1 MTIRY
6 SPFSIRK
13 VNGKI
18 IFLLFLILLLSPSC
32 RQQRLTT
39 MMNDFSMTEIKFPEM
54 RQMVMGEDS
63 VSIDLDTVP
72 VLLVVYRDP
81 DSCVPCQL
89 DHMYDYRNII
99 DFGKEVGGEFSPV
112 FIFSPKKKNVDTVYI
127 TLCRTRFRH
136 PIFLDEKGL
145 FYAENKIFLKSRCYM
160 CSYWTRIER
169 WSFLEIRA
177 INHNCGTCTR
187 GSL

>member
-1 MTIRY
+1 
-6 SPFSIRK
+6 
-13 VNGKI
+13 
-18 IFLLFLILLLSPSC
+18 
-32 RQQRLTT
+32 
-39 MMNDFSMTEIKFPEM
+39 MNDFSMTEIKFPEM

-112 FIFSPKKKNVDTVYI
+112 FIFLRKRK
-127 TLCRTRFRH
+127 TLIRFTSH
-136 PIFLDEKGL
+136 FAGHA
-145 FYAENKIFLKSRCYM
+145 FG
-160 CSYWTRIER
+160 
-169 WSFLEIRA
+169 IRY
-177 INHNCGTCTR
+177 
-187 GSL
+187 S

>member
-1 MTIRY
+1 
-6 SPFSIRK
+6 
-13 VNGKI
+13 
-18 IFLLFLILLLSPSC
+18 
-32 RQQRLTT
+32 

-54 RQMVMGEDS
+54 RQMVIGEDS

-145 FYAENKIFLKSRCYM
+145 FYAENKNIPQEPLLHVFLLDKNRKVVLSGDPSHKPQLWDLYK
-160 CSYWTRIER
+160 RIIVTM
-169 WSFLEIRA
+169 LD
-177 INHNCGTCTR
+177 NGGTMP
-187 GSL
+187 